1 MGPDGSVWLGDWSD
15 VGECHDTKSV
25 HRTSGRIYKISFG
38 TPKPMTADLSKMPDV
53 ELAALQLHA
62 NDWWV
67 RQSRRVL
74 QERGGTGA
82 KAALTEILEK
92 NPDET
97 RKLRAMWALHAIGAL
112 DPLPLHAHGS
122 EHVRSWAV
130 RFAGEDR
137 DPSDAVLAAWAEMA
151 AKDPSPLVRLFLA
164 STLQRVPVPKR
175 GEVLKGLVARAEDA
189 EDPNLPLMVWYALE
203 PLIAADRAGATGFLK
218 EAKIPFVRQSIT
230 RRLASRD

>member
-1 MGPDGSVWLGDWSD
+1 
-15 VGECHDTKSV
+15 
-25 HRTSGRIYKISFG
+25 
-38 TPKPMTADLSKMPDV
+38 MTADLAKLTDV

-67 RQSRRVL
+67 RQSRRIL
-74 QERGGTGA
+74 QERGGAGA

-97 RKLRAMWALHAIGAL
+97 RKLRAMWALHSLGAL
-112 DPLPLHAHGS
+112 DPAPLLAHES

-130 RFAGEDR
+130 RFSGEDR
-137 DPSDAVLAAWAEMA
+137 TPSDVVLAAWKDMA

-164 STLQRVPVPKR
+164 STLQRVPVAKR
-175 GEVLKGLVARAEDA
+175 KDILKELIARAEDA
-189 EDPNLPLMVWYALE
+189 EDPNLPYMIWYALE
-203 PLIAADRAGATGFLK
+203 PVVAADPAGAPALLK

-230 RRLASRD
+230 RRMASRD